1 MKLARVAIW
10 IATAA
15 FVVMLF
21 YPLVR
26 EILARL
32 GLHGESG
39 LP

>member
-26 EILARL
+26 EILALVASR
-32 GLHGESG
+32 GESG
-39 LP
+39 FP